1 MCGCVLVTDYVR
13 CRYISQADVN
23 FDGLV
28 SMKEF
33 LDMARHVLETRGAA
47 ALKKYVAHLKRHA
60 PQEAFRRISI
70 TKKAKRIHKG
80 MDRDRYRSGQQTSM
94 DLTFGCCVDLA
105 HWIVRNSVRMIT
117 EVESLIS

>member
-1 MCGCVLVTDYVR
+1 MLQCSSLIADHSG

-33 LDMARHVLETRGAA
+33 LDMARHVLESRGSA

-60 PQEAFRRISI
+60 PAEPYRRVSI

-80 MDRDRYRSGQQTSM
+80 LDRDRYR
-94 DLTFGCCVDLA
+94 D
-105 HWIVRNSVRMIT
+105 
-117 EVESLIS
+117 